1 MINIH
6 NELKELQ
13 NSIYELENQ
22 NKTSEAVEKFKN
34 YLNKIKSIG
43 PYSASNWSVAWTQ
56 TVWAFARK
64 LQNITKNKANL
75 SLYITEVQQ
84 SIKDSNIIDIEPLEF
99 ILCELSLD
107 PMSQNQS
114 EKSKLLI
121 KGLYEKYPYNHEFKH
136 TYAHILFSED
146 DFEQSTKLYKE
157 CVAIWEYDARDVI
170 GTAATSEYKLADQY
184 LRDKKYERSR
194 EIILEAQKFEYY
206 RNNPSLTVIFFTFLD
221 RIKDN
226 QRFDK

>member
-64 LQNITKNKANL
+64 LQNITKNKAIFL
-75 SLYITEVQQ
+75 
-84 SIKDSNIIDIEPLEF
+84 F
-99 ILCELSLD
+99 I
-107 PMSQNQS
+107 
-114 EKSKLLI
+114 
-121 KGLYEKYPYNHEFKH
+121 
-136 TYAHILFSED
+136 
-146 DFEQSTKLYKE
+146 
-157 CVAIWEYDARDVI
+157 
-170 GTAATSEYKLADQY
+170 
-184 LRDKKYERSR
+184 
-194 EIILEAQKFEYY
+194 
-206 RNNPSLTVIFFTFLD
+206 
-221 RIKDN
+221 
-226 QRFDK
+226 